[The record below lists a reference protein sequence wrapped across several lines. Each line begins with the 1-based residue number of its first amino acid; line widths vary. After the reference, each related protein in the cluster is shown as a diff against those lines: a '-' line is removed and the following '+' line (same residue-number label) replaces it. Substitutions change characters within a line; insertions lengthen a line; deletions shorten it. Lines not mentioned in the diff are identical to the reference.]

1 MKGEVLYFDDERG
14 IGFANGDDGNR
25 YHFDRGDLPAGYA
38 PRKGIRIA
46 FTPSGN
52 RAGAIQPEGG
62 FVVAPAPDSP
72 ARSAPAIAR
81 PTSSVPQVTSGV
93 SPPPSA
99 AAASAPG
106 DRSLWGYFKGCVTSG
121 YMRFGGRARRKE
133 YWGFVLFFLLTTLA
147 LTAIAGIVDGVLG
160 NLDRDEP
167 IFTVVVPVLFVL
179 SMILPSLAVTV
190 RRVHDIGLS
199 GWFVL
204 LGLIPTVG
212 NLIILVFALIP
223 SQGKANRWGE
233 VPPGAL

>member
-38 PRKGIRIA
+38 PRKGMRIA

-62 FVVAPAPDSP
+62 FVAAPAAASP
-72 ARSAPAIAR
+72 STREAR
-81 PTSSVPQVTSGV
+81 PTGAVPSITAGAVTSA
-93 SPPPSA
+93 PMSA
-99 AAASAPG
+99 QPADAP
-106 DRSLWGYFKGCVTSG
+106 DPRSLFGHFRYCVTGG
-121 YMRFGGRARRKE
+121 YARFGGRARRRE
-133 YWGFVLFFLLTTLA
+133 YWGFVLFFLLMMSLVSFAA
-147 LTAIAGIVDGVLG
+147 LVIDAGAG

-167 IFTVVVPVLFVL
+167 ITLAILAPLVLL
-179 SMILPSLAVTV
+179 AMILPSIAVTV
-190 RRVHDIGLS
+190 RRIHDIGLS

-204 LGLIPTVG
+204 LGLIPTIG
-212 NLIILVFALIP
+212 SLILIVFALIP
-223 SQGKANRWGE
+223 SQGKANRWGD